1 MNFLLKESSS
11 NEIFRLLST
20 NIDKIR
26 ILMKEPNYNSFIIKQ
41 FLSEFEY
48 DLLSIYDILQ
58 ENKYSYNLE
67 NYNSHIKN
75 NGYLN
80 FSERIRKNFNSNNF
94 EEESKKHNNG
104 KNKRD
109 KKYSFTINILS
120 DKYFDSKKKNNKKF
134 NKSNSCKSYS
144 NKSLN
149 NIIKNLKKN
158 IKTNNN
164 KNKRDINNIIN
175 DDVQKYLTDY
185 SFKKR
190 NDNDESYNKFRTNIN
205 KNKASLKN
213 LNTLYNHYD
222 ELLKKNN
229 NQLTY
234 NNTYNNT
241 NYEYENKFDLDKN
254 DINID
259 HPSNYRDK
267 NILLSEENR
276 YQNYYKNYNHM
287 NYDYIKDYEKNTNY
301 MKERT
306 NKRYINNNDNSDIIK
321 KIIIQIIDD
330 GNILKELKKIYGN
343 DIVKRLLNG
352 ELYNEEIND
361 ILLYLKKYDNIK
373 KEKNLFRGSKYYR
386 NYKYDNNNKNNDIF
400 LLRNCKNNNK
410 FNDFYNSDYNNTPLS
425 D

>member
-67 NYNSHIKN
+67 NYN
-75 NGYLN
+75 LN

-104 KNKRD
+104 KYKRD

-134 NKSNSCKSYS
+134 NKSNSCKSYR

-175 DDVQKYLTDY
+175 DDEQKYLTDY

-205 KNKASLKN
+205 KNKVSLKN

-254 DINID
+254 DINIE

-400 LLRNCKNNNK
+400 LLRNCKYNNK
-410 FNDFYNSDYNNTPLS
+410 FNDFYNSDYNNEPLS

>member
-67 NYNSHIKN
+67 NYN
-75 NGYLN
+75 LN

-134 NKSNSCKSYS
+134 NKSNSCKSYR

-175 DDVQKYLTDY
+175 DDKQKYLTDY

-254 DINID
+254 DINIE
-259 HPSNYRDK
+259 HKSNYRDK

-400 LLRNCKNNNK
+400 LLRNCKYSNK

>member
-67 NYNSHIKN
+67 NYN
-75 NGYLN
+75 LN

-134 NKSNSCKSYS
+134 NKSNSCKSYR

-149 NIIKNLKKN
+149 DIIKNLKKN

-175 DDVQKYLTDY
+175 DDKQKYLTDY

-287 NYDYIKDYEKNTNY
+287 KYDYIKDYEKNTNY
-301 MKERT
+301 MKERR
-306 NKRYINNNDNSDIIK
+306 NKRYINNNDNSDIIN

-400 LLRNCKNNNK
+400 LLRNCKYNNK

>member
-67 NYNSHIKN
+67 NYN
-75 NGYLN
+75 LN

-134 NKSNSCKSYS
+134 NKSNSCKSYR

-175 DDVQKYLTDY
+175 DDKQKYLTDY

-190 NDNDESYNKFRTNIN
+190 KDNDESYNKFRTNIN
-205 KNKASLKN
+205 KNKASLNN

-400 LLRNCKNNNK
+400 LLRNCKYNNK
-410 FNDFYNSDYNNTPLS
+410 FNDFYNSDYNNEPLS

>member
-67 NYNSHIKN
+67 NYN
-75 NGYLN
+75 LN

-134 NKSNSCKSYS
+134 NKSNSCKSYR

-175 DDVQKYLTDY
+175 DDEQKYLTDY

-254 DINID
+254 DINIE
-259 HPSNYRDK
+259 HPSNYKDK

-400 LLRNCKNNNK
+400 LLRNCKYNNK

>member
-67 NYNSHIKN
+67 NYN
-75 NGYLN
+75 LN

-134 NKSNSCKSYS
+134 NKSNSCKSYR

-175 DDVQKYLTDY
+175 DDKQKYLTDY

-190 NDNDESYNKFRTNIN
+190 KDNDESYNKFRTNIN

-400 LLRNCKNNNK
+400 LLRNCKYNNK
-410 FNDFYNSDYNNTPLS
+410 FNDFYNSDYNNEPLS

>member
-26 ILMKEPNYNSFIIKQ
+26 ILMTEPNYNSFIIKQ

-67 NYNSHIKN
+67 NYN
-75 NGYLN
+75 LN

-94 EEESKKHNNG
+94 EEESKKYNNC

-134 NKSNSCKSYS
+134 NKSNSCKSYR

-175 DDVQKYLTDY
+175 DDKQKYLTDY

-254 DINID
+254 DINIE
-259 HPSNYRDK
+259 HPSNYKDK

>member
-67 NYNSHIKN
+67 NYN
-75 NGYLN
+75 LN

-94 EEESKKHNNG
+94 EEKSKKYNNG

-134 NKSNSCKSYS
+134 NKSNSCKSYR

-175 DDVQKYLTDY
+175 DDKQKYLTDY

-190 NDNDESYNKFRTNIN
+190 KDNDESYNKFRTNIN

-254 DINID
+254 DINIE

-306 NKRYINNNDNSDIIK
+306 NKRYINDNDNSDIIK

-400 LLRNCKNNNK
+400 LLRNCKYNNK
-410 FNDFYNSDYNNTPLS
+410 FNDFYNSDYNNEPLS

>member
-67 NYNSHIKN
+67 NYN
-75 NGYLN
+75 LN

-134 NKSNSCKSYS
+134 NKSNSCKSYR

-175 DDVQKYLTDY
+175 DDKQKYLTDY

-190 NDNDESYNKFRTNIN
+190 KDNDESYNKFRTNIN
-205 KNKASLKN
+205 KNKASLNN

-254 DINID
+254 DINIE

-400 LLRNCKNNNK
+400 LLRNCKYNNK

>member
-67 NYNSHIKN
+67 NYN
-75 NGYLN
+75 LN

-134 NKSNSCKSYS
+134 NKSNSCKSYR

-158 IKTNNN
+158 IKANNN

-175 DDVQKYLTDY
+175 DDKQKYLTDY

-205 KNKASLKN
+205 KNKVSLNN

-254 DINID
+254 DINIE

-361 ILLYLKKYDNIK
+361 ILLYLKRCGGVK

>member
-26 ILMKEPNYNSFIIKQ
+26 ILMKEPNYNSFIITQ

-67 NYNSHIKN
+67 NYN
-75 NGYLN
+75 LN

-94 EEESKKHNNG
+94 EEESKKHNSG

-134 NKSNSCKSYS
+134 NKSNSCKSYR

-175 DDVQKYLTDY
+175 DDKQKYLTDY

-190 NDNDESYNKFRTNIN
+190 KDNDESYNKFRTNIN
-205 KNKASLKN
+205 KNKASLNN

-254 DINID
+254 DINIE

-400 LLRNCKNNNK
+400 LLRNCKYNNK

>member
-134 NKSNSCKSYS
+134 NKSI
-144 NKSLN
+144 SL
-149 NIIKNLKKN
+149 L
-158 IKTNNN
+158 
-164 KNKRDINNIIN
+164 
-175 DDVQKYLTDY
+175 
-185 SFKKR
+185 
-190 NDNDESYNKFRTNIN
+190 
-205 KNKASLKN
+205 
-213 LNTLYNHYD
+213 
-222 ELLKKNN
+222 
-229 NQLTY
+229 
-234 NNTYNNT
+234 
-241 NYEYENKFDLDKN
+241 
-254 DINID
+254 
-259 HPSNYRDK
+259 
-267 NILLSEENR
+267 
-276 YQNYYKNYNHM
+276 
-287 NYDYIKDYEKNTNY
+287 
-301 MKERT
+301 
-306 NKRYINNNDNSDIIK
+306 
-321 KIIIQIIDD
+321 
-330 GNILKELKKIYGN
+330 
-343 DIVKRLLNG
+343 
-352 ELYNEEIND
+352 
-361 ILLYLKKYDNIK
+361 
-373 KEKNLFRGSKYYR
+373 
-386 NYKYDNNNKNNDIF
+386 
-400 LLRNCKNNNK
+400 
-410 FNDFYNSDYNNTPLS
+410 
-425 D
+425 

>member
-26 ILMKEPNYNSFIIKQ
+26 ILMTEPNYNSFIIKQ

-67 NYNSHIKN
+67 NYN
-75 NGYLN
+75 LN
-80 FSERIRKNFNSNNF
+80 FSERIRKNFNSNIF
-94 EEESKKHNNG
+94 EEKSKKYNNG

-134 NKSNSCKSYS
+134 NKSNSCKSYR

-175 DDVQKYLTDY
+175 DDKQKYLTDY

-410 FNDFYNSDYNNTPLS
+410 FNDFYNSDYNNEPLS

>member
-1 MNFLLKESSS
+1 MTQRK
-11 NEIFRLLST
+11 
-20 NIDKIR
+20 K
-26 ILMKEPNYNSFIIKQ
+26 IIKN
-41 FLSEFEY
+41 
-48 DLLSIYDILQ
+48 SIKVY
-58 ENKYSYNLE
+58 
-67 NYNSHIKN
+67 H
-75 NGYLN
+75 
-80 FSERIRKNFNSNNF
+80 
-94 EEESKKHNNG
+94 
-104 KNKRD
+104 
-109 KKYSFTINILS
+109 
-120 DKYFDSKKKNNKKF
+120 
-134 NKSNSCKSYS
+134 SCKSYR

-175 DDVQKYLTDY
+175 DDKQEYLTDY

-254 DINID
+254 DINIE

-321 KIIIQIIDD
+321 KIIIQIIDY

-352 ELYNEEIND
+352 KLYNEEIND

>member
-26 ILMKEPNYNSFIIKQ
+26 ILMTEPNYNSFIIKQ

-67 NYNSHIKN
+67 NYN
-75 NGYLN
+75 LN

-134 NKSNSCKSYS
+134 NKSNSCKSYR

-175 DDVQKYLTDY
+175 DDKQKYLTDY

-400 LLRNCKNNNK
+400 LLRNCKYNNK